1 MKSYDFSINNIE
13 LIEKIFP
20 QVVFYENN
28 VKKIDFEKLKI
39 ELSENLIQNSKEK
52 YQLNWSGKNESIIN
66 ANKSISK
73 TLIPQKEKS
82 IDFDDTKN
90 IYIEGDNLEVLKILQ
105 ESYLNKIKVIY
116 IDPPYNTGNDFVYND
131 NFKKN
136 ENGELS
142 ESGQV

>member
-1 MKSYDFSINNIE
+1 MNNEINKLDMKSYDFSINNIE

-73 TLIPQKEKS
+73 TLIPQKE
-82 IDFDDTKN
+82 T
-90 IYIEGDNLEVLKILQ
+90 ILR
-105 ESYLNKIKVIY
+105 Y
-116 IDPPYNTGNDFVYND
+116 
-131 NFKKN
+131 
-136 ENGELS
+136 
-142 ESGQV
+142 